1 MPFVVVATV
10 LALVVATVVG
20 VALLVFGRWLYP
32 GAFSQPNFLE
42 RRGSEVGRIGR
53 PRS

>member
-32 GAFSQPNFLE
+32 GAFSQPNYLE
-42 RRGSEVGRIGR
+42 VRKAEVL
-53 PRS
+53 RSCL